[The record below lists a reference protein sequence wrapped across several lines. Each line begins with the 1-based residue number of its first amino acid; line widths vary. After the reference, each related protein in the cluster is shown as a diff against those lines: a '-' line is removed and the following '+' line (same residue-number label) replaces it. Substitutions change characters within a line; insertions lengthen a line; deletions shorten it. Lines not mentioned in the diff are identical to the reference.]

1 MIRGYLNSIELTFF
15 PDMAIGLSIEN
26 FNISDMSNRKID
38 RTNVIQVPKA
48 GNEAAFEFSSIPNA
62 PTDFVY
68 NDYDFDLIVDGVIV
82 YENGRAFIIGEDDD
96 SYTLNVTNNKNII
109 DLLKSINLADL
120 YTGDTITLANTT
132 TWPNLFKQ
140 ATNGFRIDYMFR
152 RGNPTA
158 NTFGSVSALT
168 AVSIYV
174 TTILAKIAADFS
186 VTFSGDLLSDA
197 DYLQM
202 RIPMTNGNIRRN
214 VPATDYLLD
223 EIIIHGSF
231 TAWDLIKNILQ
242 LTCSV
247 FKIDGIDLEIQK
259 FNDLDVANP
268 IDWSGKLVSKKK
280 LFAIPGAAQRNYIK
294 HNVGE
299 NVDPLYLAAI
309 IESNNTNID
318 FEKTLATMKDKTFQL
333 RDVFDNYT
341 NASVEPLFV
350 IQLPDIKDVP
360 NTPST
365 VSPVGYTGV
374 ADMQIIVD
382 SAKFL
387 GQPLAI
393 SMTYL
398 SFALGSWSYDIENAN
413 LTSDAE
419 TTVVE
424 YYDPTGN
431 YTLVEDMLTD
441 PVFYEAELLLNIV
454 DINGFD
460 HFKGVRIDELEGI
473 FYVNKITDFLATSPG
488 TATKVEL
495 IKIS

>member
-1 MIRGYLNSIELTFF
+1 MIRAYLNNNELKLF
-15 PDMAIGLSIEN
+15 PDTAIGVTIEN
-26 FNISDMSNRKID
+26 FNISDMTNRKID
-38 RTNVIQVPKA
+38 RTNIIRVPKA
-48 GNEAAFEFSSIPNA
+48 GNEVAFEFSSIPNA

-68 NDYDFDLIVDGVIV
+68 NDYDFDLIVDGIIV

-96 SYTLNVTNNKNII
+96 SYILNVTNNKNII

-132 TWPNLFKQ
+132 TWLNLFRQ

-152 RGNPTA
+152 RGNPTT
-158 NTFGSVSALT
+158 NTFGSVSALST
-168 AVSIYV
+168 VSIYV
-174 TTILAKIAADFS
+174 TTIIAKLVADYDI
-186 VTFSGDLLSDA
+186 TFSGDLLSDV
-197 DYLQM
+197 DYLKF
-202 RIPMTNGNIRRN
+202 RLPMVNGNIRRN
-214 VPATDYLLD
+214 IPATDYLLD

-247 FKIDGIDLEIQK
+247 FKVTGTNMEIQK
-259 FNDLDVANP
+259 FNDIDITTPV
-268 IDWSGKLVSKKK
+268 DWSDKLVSKSKK
-280 LFAIPGAAQRNYIK
+280 FAIPGTAQKNYIR

-299 NVDPLYLAAI
+299 NVDSLYLAGI
-309 IESNNTNID
+309 IDCNNENID
-318 FEKTLATMKDKTFQL
+318 FEKDLAIMKDKTFQL

-341 NASVEPLFV
+341 NASVEPLFA
-350 IQLPDIKDVP
+350 IQLPDVKDVP

-374 ADMQIIVD
+374 TDMQIIVD

-398 SFALGSWSYDIENAN
+398 SFAFGIWNYDIENGN
-413 LTSDAE
+413 ITTDSE
-419 TTVVE
+419 TTIAE
-424 YYDPTGN
+424 YYDPSSN
-431 YTLVEDMLTD
+431 YSLIETMLTD
-441 PVFYEAELLLNIV
+441 PVFYEVELLLNII
-454 DINGFD
+454 DIYEFD
-460 HFKGVRIDELEGI
+460 HFKAVKIDELEGI
-473 FYVNKITDFLATSPG
+473 FYVNKINNFLATSPG
-488 TATKVEL
+488 TPTKVQL